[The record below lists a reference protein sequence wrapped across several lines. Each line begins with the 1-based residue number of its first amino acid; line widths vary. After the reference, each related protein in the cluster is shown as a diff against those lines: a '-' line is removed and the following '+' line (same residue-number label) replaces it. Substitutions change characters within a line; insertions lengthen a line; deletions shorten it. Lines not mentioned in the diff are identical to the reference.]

1 MTQYIIKR
9 MVIAM
14 LTMVTVTIFI
24 FFIFR
29 MGEADPV
36 SLMLPPNARSDMKE
50 MLMEKFGL
58 DKPLILQ
65 FFSFAGNAARGDFGL
80 SFRYQEPALKLVL
93 SRVPATLELAVAALL
108 LSALI
113 GLPLGILT
121 AVKQGSWVDNFGK
134 GFALI
139 GQATPSFWLGIL
151 LILLLGVFW
160 GLFPIS
166 GRGGW
171 GHLVLPALTISAPQ
185 IAAVTRLSRSA
196 MIDALK
202 SEYVTAARLKGAP
215 EYLVILLHALKNAS
229 IPVLTMMSVLL
240 SYLLSGAVVVETIF
254 SWPGLG
260 RLAMQSVFARDYPV
274 VQVLVILSSFIFIT
288 INLLVDI
295 IYVLIDPRIS
305 YQ

>member
-1 MTQYIIKR
+1 
-9 MVIAM
+9 
-14 LTMVTVTIFI
+14 
-24 FFIFR
+24 
-29 MGEADPV
+29 
-36 SLMLPPNARSDMKE
+36 
-50 MLMEKFGL
+50 
-58 DKPLILQ
+58 
-65 FFSFAGNAARGDFGL
+65 
-80 SFRYQEPALKLVL
+80 
-93 SRVPATLELAVAALL
+93 
-108 LSALI
+108 
-113 GLPLGILT
+113 
-121 AVKQGSWVDNFGK
+121 
-134 GFALI
+134 
-139 GQATPSFWLGIL
+139 
-151 LILLLGVFW
+151 
-160 GLFPIS
+160 
-166 GRGGW
+166 
-171 GHLVLPALTISAPQ
+171 
-185 IAAVTRLSRSA
+185 